1 MIDRPSRMLPRMFN
15 PVQLKVDCSA
25 KTPSKA
31 AEGKKPKRG
40 KVAKAA
46 AEQGSVVEGS
56 YMRDFLLSCSRS

>member
-1 MIDRPSRMLPRMFN
+1 MLPRIFN

-40 KVAKAA
+40 KAAKGAA
-46 AEQGSVVEGS
+46 AQGCAVEGS
-56 YMRDFLLSCSRS
+56 RTVQDGICHCC